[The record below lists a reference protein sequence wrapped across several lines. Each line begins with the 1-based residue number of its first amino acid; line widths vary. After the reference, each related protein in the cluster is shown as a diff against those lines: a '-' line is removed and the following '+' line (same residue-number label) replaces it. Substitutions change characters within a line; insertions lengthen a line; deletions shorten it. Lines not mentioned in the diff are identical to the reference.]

1 MTGMMS
7 HNAVS
12 TSGNAEFEL
21 RIRQA
26 LLSAKHTVPQVAV
39 LLFAFNHSN
48 TSDDLDPTGNA
59 LNNSALMRLRGGL
72 RDSDTVALLN
82 SGHIGVLLQ
91 SVQGPQDLDLVIN
104 RLLSRIEDPV
114 QIENRSIVLQPRIGT
129 AQAG

>member
-1 MTGMMS
+1 MS
-7 HNAVS
+7 HNTVS

-48 TSDDLDPTGNA
+48 TSDNLGAAGNA

-72 RDSDTVALLN
+72 RDSDTVAAAT
-82 SGHIGVLLQ
+82 SA
-91 SVQGPQDLDLVIN
+91 SSCN
-104 RLLSRIEDPV
+104 RCRVPKI
-114 QIENRSIVLQPRIGT
+114 SIWS
-129 AQAG
+129 